1 METNILQLAAAT
13 TSASLASVVL
23 GNMVKIVL
31 KKLFGGSAFINSVSE
46 ATVSAF
52 ILVVCTFE
60 KMLTSSSDFVYYS
73 MTFLYG
79 VMYSRVFLDF
89 SPSPCTPLQK
99 NWPFLNKNF
108 LKVRQQS
115 VSSYFL
121 GLLTSLILYIKVSL
135 PSLFGLVLGYNFGLI
150 WLKFL
155 WNGLMTSHH
164 VNKLDILS
172 DCVDC
177 LNTEVYSGFLVEFG
191 VTLFFLECFSFIDVY
206 YKQHYKHL
214 NEIWTEVIKSYIV
227 CVVLYMF
234 INITGAYGNPFLAF
248 VVQRHCIEGFVQSMP
263 YVLVYFVAPMLATVV
278 HLSVKD
284 LSNVSAKKNE

>member
-1 METNILQLAAAT
+1 MEINILQLTAAT

-23 GNMVKIVL
+23 GNVVKMFL
-31 KKLFGGSAFINSVSE
+31 RKLFGGSAFINSVSE

-60 KMLTSSSDFVYYS
+60 KMLTSSSDFVYYF

-79 VMYSRVFLDF
+79 VMYSRVFLEF
-89 SPSPCTPLQK
+89 SPSPCTPLLT

-108 LKVRQQS
+108 LKIRSQS
-115 VSSYFL
+115 ISSYML

-135 PSLFGLVLGYNFGLI
+135 PSMCGLVLGYNFGVM

-164 VNKLDILS
+164 VTNLPILS
-172 DCVDC
+172 TCVEC
-177 LNTEVYSGFLVEFG
+177 LNTEVHIGFLVEFG

-206 YKQHYKHL
+206 YKLYYKHV
-214 NEIWTEVIKSYIV
+214 NELWTEVIKSSIV
-227 CVVLYMF
+227 CLVLYMC

-248 VVQRHCIEGFVQSMP
+248 VVQRHCIEGLFQSIP
-263 YVLVYFVAPMLATVV
+263 YVLVYFVAPMFASIV
-278 HLSVKD
+278 HLSFKD
-284 LSNVSAKKNE
+284 LTNISAKKKA